1 MEFKE
6 NLKSIRKEKKLSQKA
21 LGELI
26 GKKEITIRNY
36 ESGKITPPIKVIE
49 EIAEKLEV
57 SIYQLLSSQEIDDI
71 EKKKKIFEEWDKKLS
86 INLMFLEYL
95 EKYLEENGYNV
106 KNSNTEMILKKDD
119 CYIEISHEDFSKI
132 CEELNNYFLFLISK
146 YKTQK

>member
-1 MEFKE
+1 MGFKE
-6 NLKSIRKEKKLSQKA
+6 NLKMLRKSKGMTQEEFGKLINKTLLTVSRYEN
-21 LGELI
+21 G
-26 GKKEITIRNY
+26 TIFPTQNTL
-36 ESGKITPPIKVIE
+36 K

-57 SIYQLLSSQEIDDI
+57 PIHQLLSSQEIDDI